1 MTSSPQIAECP
12 WCKGAPSVAAVLGYD
27 ERFGYNF
34 TVSIGCCAT
43 MSTGSKSDKNGWC
56 DENVE
61 QTKERA
67 IASWNKRA

>member
-1 MTSSPQIAECP
+1 MPLIAECP
-12 WCKGAPSVAAVLGYD
+12 WCKGTPRVAVDGGHD
-27 ERFGYNF
+27 ERYGYNF

-43 MSTGSKSDKNGWC
+43 MTTGSNSDKNGWC

-67 IASWNKRA
+67 ITRWNKRA